1 MRDLYNGDMN
11 TNLLNLII
19 KAAQRAGIDP
29 NYWVKT
35 FDIMEITLVPSLNPD
50 MVFLDVQIIRP
61 VIASYTFV

>member
-29 NYWVKT
+29 DYWVKT
-35 FDIMEITLVPSLNPD
+35 FDVMEITLVPSLDPD
-50 MVFLDVQIIRP
+50 MVFLDVRIIRP
-61 VIASYTFV
+61 VICGYKFV